1 MRYNRAFKRGMVAI
15 VFCILLFGSIVTLF
29 VASKIQYDRLVSHMK
44 PLEAVIVD
52 IDLDVHIKGPDEQEI
67 YIEYA
72 VDGIVYKRKL
82 ETDTAIS
89 FEAGRGAQYSIGDKV
104 QIFYDPQNPEIIA
117 SPRSIGVG
125 AFFAIIALLGLALV
139 LYVLVKVLKNRRSYL
154 ITEEAYAEEG
164 EALRGAK
171 REARVRKKNAHAERA
186 KGHPM
191 RRKVAKI
198 LCIVLGSGIGAFALY
213 ILLGLLLLSLRG

>member
-1 MRYNRAFKRGMVAI
+1 MAAI
-15 VFCILLFGSIVTLF
+15 VFCILLFGSIVALF
-29 VASKIQYDRLVSHMK
+29 AASKIQYDRLVAHMK

-89 FEAGRGAQYSIGDKV
+89 FEAGRGAHYSVGDKV

-117 SPRSIGVG
+117 SPRSVGVG

-154 ITEEAYAEEG
+154 VTEEAYAEEG
-164 EALRGAK
+164 EALRRAK
-171 REARVRKKNAHAERA
+171 REARGRKKNARAERA